1 MRGKQVITIIM
12 TQGILLE
19 SVVTTIVTIIIIINM
34 GYKSLPIPPAS
45 FDMPR
50 CQGHRAIR
58 QQHSRGFM
66 QIICGRLGHC
76 STHIHSIISN
86 SMRDGSTVSP
96 LYLLVMHQQIQPN
109 AESKYLGG
117 NTPESSRRQNL
128 SWLNAP
134 NYFHSIYVV
143 IDSIGNQEMI

>member
-1 MRGKQVITIIM
+1 MRGKQVITITM

-34 GYKSLPIPPAS
+34 GYKSLPILPAS

-58 QQHSRGFM
+58 QQHSRSFM

-117 NTPESSRRQNL
+117 KYPRKFPKAKLELAECPKLFPQHLCCNRQY
-128 SWLNAP
+128 W
-134 NYFHSIYVV
+134 
-143 IDSIGNQEMI
+143 